1 MPRRPIAAG
10 ARRLHNVR
18 MGVQHENIYGRRGG
32 RGIRPYLL
40 VAKTVFVAA
49 FIGGLV
55 SVLVLVLLP
64 PLPATDEARRLYA
77 DALHRAYAWVVIPSL
92 VGAMMCGLA
101 LLASFWR
108 VAIRLRWLQVKG
120 LLLVVCVPLLH
131 SFMRHRSQTLQ
142 EMLAADQPDGQVL
155 ATYRDQILAGTI
167 VVLAFGIL
175 TAVLGRVK
183 PRLGQRYAVTAKEP
197 LI

>member
-1 MPRRPIAAG
+1 
-10 ARRLHNVR
+10 

-32 RGIRPYLL
+32 RGSRPYLL
-40 VAKTVFVAA
+40 VAKIVFVAA

-64 PLPATDEARRLYA
+64 PLPATGDARRLYA
-77 DALHRAYAWVVIPSL
+77 DALHRAYAWVIIPSL
-92 VGAMMCGLA
+92 VGAMTCGLT

-108 VAIRLRWLQVKG
+108 VAIRMRWLQVK
-120 LLLVVCVPLLH
+120 LLLIVACVPLLH
-131 SFMRHRSQTLQ
+131 SFMRQRSQALQ

-167 VVLAFGIL
+167 AVLAFGIL
-175 TAVLGRVK
+175 MAALGRVK
-183 PRLGQRYAVTAKEP
+183 PRLGQGYAVMKKAQPE
-197 LI
+197 